1 MPAYMELA
9 GNAKPGEV
17 DELRHH
23 FINKIVQYR
32 GRNVITYFFR
42 MASERTR
49 GSSDVHIRFGHGW
62 FYVTR
67 EDASSVPMWA
77 QIISKYS
84 PTFLGECQKS
94 VDVSRSM
101 VNQWLSENMLQNNS
115 KKAEEIANWL
125 SNHAS
130 SAMHDRHISM
140 STAQEHGLKI
150 KVLEEDNSL
159 QDLILSIHHSY
170 MMSFEFS
177 TATLIMENSNNNSW
191 IRFVQQNQC

>member
-1 MPAYMELA
+1 
-9 GNAKPGEV
+9 
-17 DELRHH
+17 
-23 FINKIVQYR
+23 
-32 GRNVITYFFR
+32 
-42 MASERTR
+42 
-49 GSSDVHIRFGHGW
+49 
-62 FYVTR
+62 
-67 EDASSVPMWA
+67 
-77 QIISKYS
+77 
-84 PTFLGECQKS
+84 
-94 VDVSRSM
+94 
-101 VNQWLSENMLQNNS
+101 MLQNNS

-177 TATLIMENSNNNSW
+177 TETLIMENSNNNSW